1 MQALDQLGDALK
13 LKAGA
18 QQELRAQAAAAQE
31 RSERLGQE
39 AAELDEAV
47 AVLAA
52 LQEMWRARFE
62 KAVGAVVSQGLQ
74 GVFGEGLELVVQMGV
89 QADLPTTKFMVRDDS
104 GLTTDVMEARGGG
117 LVNVAS
123 FLLRVLTLLAARPA
137 LARLLVLD
145 ESFNNVSEE
154 YLPALTA
161 LLRRICEEGGF
172 QIVLVSHRPALADA
186 ADVAYAFSL
195 QHGETQV
202 RRLRGPEDEVAEGGP
217 DGALHP
223 E

>member
-1 MQALDQLGDALK
+1 MQALDELGDALK

-74 GVFGEGLELVVQMGV
+74 GVFGEGLELIVTMGV
-89 QADLPTTKFMVRDDS
+89 QADLPTTKFIVRGDA
-104 GLTTDVMEARGGG
+104 GLRTD
-117 LVNVAS
+117 
-123 FLLRVLTLLAARPA
+123 
-137 LARLLVLD
+137 
-145 ESFNNVSEE
+145 
-154 YLPALTA
+154 
-161 LLRRICEEGGF
+161 
-172 QIVLVSHRPALADA
+172 
-186 ADVAYAFSL
+186 
-195 QHGETQV
+195 
-202 RRLRGPEDEVAEGGP
+202 
-217 DGALHP
+217 
-223 E
+223 